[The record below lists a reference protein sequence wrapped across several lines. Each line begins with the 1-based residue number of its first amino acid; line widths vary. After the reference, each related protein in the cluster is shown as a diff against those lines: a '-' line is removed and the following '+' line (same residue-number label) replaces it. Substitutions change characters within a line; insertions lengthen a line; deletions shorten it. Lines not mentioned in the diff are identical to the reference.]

1 MGSFRNFT
9 AEQERIIYAFLRGEL
24 TLTEAADQYDAEMCS
39 RGIAHRIPVKVNG
52 SGTLYV
58 ESSVAA
64 IRPGKLLVMIE
75 AARER
80 LRRM

>member
-1 MGSFRNFT
+1 MMKT
-9 AEQERIIYAFLRGEL
+9 MTLEQERIIQAFLRGQL
-24 TLTEAADQYDAEMCS
+24 TLTEAADRYDAEMRS
-39 RGIAHRIPVKVNG
+39 RGITHRVPVKF
-52 SGTLYV
+52 SGDGTPYV